1 MFVEGD
7 ALYDAMVGDIGH
19 AERSVRFES
28 YILASDAQQRE
39 EFRQM
44 VRQRKPIL
52 GPNRQ
57 AGDHAVSVD
66 NETYQILWFDE
77 SGRAWP
83 EAAPGCD
90 RHGGAQWIPTEP
102 ERQRVSKM
110 ILRESGEPRRA
121 DDRHVWAK
129 R

>member
-1 MFVEGD
+1 MTHHLTKLF
-7 ALYDAMVGDIGH
+7 ALLEDGAIVPIAQPIYASLVRREIAMLEYASRCIRIADWYVGY
-19 AERSVRFES
+19 E
-28 YILASDAQQRE
+28 
-39 EFRQM
+39 
-44 VRQRKPIL
+44 
-52 GPNRQ
+52 
-57 AGDHAVSVD
+57 GDHAVSVD

-77 SGRAWP
+77 AGRAWP